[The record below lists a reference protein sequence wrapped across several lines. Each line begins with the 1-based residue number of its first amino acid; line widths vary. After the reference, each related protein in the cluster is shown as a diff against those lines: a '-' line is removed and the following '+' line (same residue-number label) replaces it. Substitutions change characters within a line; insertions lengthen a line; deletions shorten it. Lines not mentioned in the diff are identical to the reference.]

1 MAIRVR
7 RMDDSCLVA
16 LCAAKSDEKEGDIY
30 LDDEVHY
37 ALSRKFWRDYEE
49 VDIVD
54 EEDIGRA
61 FSQEN
66 AYDNECYRKGE

>member
-7 RMDDSCLVA
+7 RMDAGCLVA

-30 LDDEVHY
+30 LDDEAHY
-37 ALSRKFWRDYEE
+37 ALSQKFWRDYEE
-49 VDIVD
+49 IDIVD
-54 EEDIGRA
+54 EEDIERA

-66 AYDNECYRKGE
+66 ACDNECSRKDE

>member
-1 MAIRVR
+1 MSIRVR
-7 RMDDSCLVA
+7 RMDDGCLVA

-37 ALSRKFWRDYEE
+37 ALSQKFWRDYEQ

-54 EEDIGRA
+54 EGDIERA
-61 FSQEN
+61 LSQ
-66 AYDNECYRKGE
+66 KMITG